1 MTMSKK
7 DKAQEQQPKVM
18 TLADAVKF
26 VDCVT
31 VNDDKRLRVTA
42 EDKETL
48 KARVEEV
55 QKALADNF
63 DITISPVYGNAEAIG
78 CVWNDIVATP
88 KK

>member
-1 MTMSKK
+1 MSKK
-7 DKAQEQQPKVM
+7 DTVKDQQPKVT

-55 QKALADNF
+55 HKALAENF

>member
-1 MTMSKK
+1 MSKK
-7 DKAQEQQPKVM
+7 DKAQEQQPKVI

-26 VDCVT
+26 ADCVT